1 MELDIRRDLTSE
13 FGQPQVLDDQRIHP
27 SRRDFSQLLL
37 GRLHFA
43 GEDQRIHRD
52 KPFHPVAMQVF
63 HQLVQVSID
72 EIVRP
77 QARIEP
83 R

>member
-1 MELDIRRDLTSE
+1 MELDIRRDLASE
-13 FGQPQVLDDQRIHP
+13 FGQPKVLDDQRIHP
-27 SRRDFSQLLL
+27 SRRDFSKLLL

-43 GEDQRIHRD
+43 GKDQRVHRD
-52 KPFHPVAMQVF
+52 ETLHPVAVQVF

-72 EIVRP
+72 EVVRP